1 MLQNEEIGEE
11 FVRYLLEIIFDRKF
25 GNLKVVPQRVYYG
38 QDTDTREQN
47 AKSEELKAI
56 HNLVKVVKQ
65 DPEVSESYMKWF
77 EIERSLIAKGHI
89 EGRTE
94 GRAEELVRL
103 CREFGQSEEDILARL
118 MKDLNLS
125 KDEALQYM

>member
-1 MLQNEEIGEE
+1 M
-11 FVRYLLEIIFDRKF
+11 D
-25 GNLKVVPQRVYYG
+25 QRIQVL
-38 QDTDTREQN
+38 
-47 AKSEELKAI
+47 A
-56 HNLVKVVKQ
+56 HNLVNYSMKVKEGEK
-65 DPEVSESYMKWF
+65 EVEMSKAFRDMKD
-77 EIERSLIAKGHI
+77 RARNKGHAA
-89 EGRTE
+89 